1 MDLSPPPTS
10 LSDLD
15 DVAEGS
21 TAATSVS
28 VCDGRGNTF
37 TVDQERFTANA
48 ERVRTRLLPGVEV
61 WQVAKGNGY
70 GLGVELA
77 VRLGH
82 RAGMRSF
89 CVGTPAEA
97 LRVRR
102 VAPGC
107 SVLLFTACPPDITAE
122 LAAQQVIVTVNSLEA
137 YQALVDSGSP
147 SRFFLELDC
156 GFGRYGLSQ
165 DDLRTLR
172 ARYCERQPVKCVGA
186 YTHFGMATERLLQ
199 SGTALFDLMVEEFT
213 RGLTRPIATMV
224 ASTETILRAPHLGY
238 SAVDPGRL
246 LYGIAGP
253 DQDSWGIVPVLQ
265 SVTSQLVQVSAVGH
279 EREVQIGYGGPVRF
293 GPGARLA
300 AFPLGWLDGLSAA
313 PPFGEVLVGGQ
324 RCPVIARTL
333 QHSIVDISS
342 TADAKAGTLVTLVG
356 EDDGSELTLES
367 AASAQDVSPLQL
379 HMKLLG
385 AIAATGDFPRH
396 AAR

>member
-1 MDLSPPPTS
+1 MDLSHPHTP

-15 DVAEGS
+15 DVTEAPA
-21 TAATSVS
+21 AATRVS

-37 TVDQERFTANA
+37 TVDQGRFTANV
-48 ERVRTRLLPGVEV
+48 EQVRSHLLYGVEV

-82 RAGMRSF
+82 SAGLRSF

-102 VAPGC
+102 VAPDC

-165 DDLRTLR
+165 DHLKTLR
-172 ARYCERQPVKCVGA
+172 EQYCERHPVECVGA
-186 YTHFGMATERLLQ
+186 YTHFGMSAERLLQ
-199 SGTALFDLMVEEFT
+199 TGTALFDLMVEEFA

-246 LYGIAGP
+246 LYGSAGP
-253 DQDSWGIVPVLQ
+253 DQDSWGIAPVPPIRDE
-265 SVTSQLVQVSAVGH
+265 SAGPS
-279 EREVQIGYGGPVRF
+279 ERRWPRAGGPDRLRRP
-293 GPGARLA
+293 GPARA
-300 AFPLGWLDGLSAA
+300 GRATGRLSAGLA
-313 PPFGEVLVGGQ
+313 RRSQ
-324 RCPVIARTL
+324 RCPTFSARSSWAVSGVPSSRAL
-333 QHSIVDISS
+333 CNIQSS
-342 TADAKAGTLVTLVG
+342 T
-356 EDDGSELTLES
+356 S
-367 AASAQDVSPLQL
+367 
-379 HMKLLG
+379 H
-385 AIAATGDFPRH
+385 PRLMEKPGQSSL
-396 AAR
+396 

>member
-1 MDLSPPPTS
+1 MDLSPPPTA

-28 VCDGRGNTF
+28 VCDGRGNKF
-37 TVDQERFTANA
+37 TVDQDRFTANA
-48 ERVRTRLLPGVEV
+48 ERVRNRLLPGVEV

-156 GFGRYGLSQ
+156 GFGRYGLSH
-165 DDLRTLR
+165 DDLQTLR
-172 ARYCERQPVKCVGA
+172 ARYCERQPIKCVGA

-224 ASTETILRAPHLGY
+224 ASTETILESTSPGLQRGRSWPAALWPRGPRSGQLGDRARPPIRDESTGPGECRWPRAGGPDRLRRP
-238 SAVDPGRL
+238 SPIRARRAPGRL
-246 LYGIAGP
+246 
-253 DQDSWGIVPVLQ
+253 S
-265 SVTSQLVQVSAVGH
+265 
-279 EREVQIGYGGPVRF
+279 
-293 GPGARLA
+293 ARLA
-300 AFPLGWLDGLSAA
+300 RRS
-313 PPFGEVLVGGQ
+313 E
-324 RCPVIARTL
+324 RCPTFRRGPRGRSAVSCHRA
-333 QHSIVDISS
+333 HS
-342 TADAKAGTLVTLVG
+342 
-356 EDDGSELTLES
+356 
-367 AASAQDVSPLQL
+367 
-379 HMKLLG
+379 
-385 AIAATGDFPRH
+385 ATFNRRH
-396 AAR
+396 LIQG